1 MNYQDSVRIF
11 AMGVEDARREQQT
24 RSHELG
30 PVVDL
35 KLTVDLSKRGLHEVP
50 DDVVELLKVE
60 VERVNEI
67 RIIPEDIQ
75 SMRSLR
81 VLSLAKNKILNVPTC
96 VKDLDTLRML
106 KLAGNPLRLDLA
118 SIVEAKD
125 TQLPFDEGA
134 TDNEKDT
141 FITSSL
147 KHHLTVEAANESGE
161 GSRLDHCYVKLD
173 TSAHACCSSDGPL
186 ETPRPFMRN
195 GSLRFPVRTNGG
207 ASEPA
212 SEARSPGFIRPPI
225 PAKSHFRVTSGQ
237 NHMMQK
243 SGLRRPGLAPLS
255 IGNERNRS
263 NSESVLQ
270 ATQNNRSKRMGIV
283 PKKKHDLSTVQ
294 ESKQNRTSWHLRGQS
309 HASALPDWNHEGD
322 VENRGVGNGH
332 SQRRLEDKVHGSGNL
347 GQHLIKARKHR
358 TKRAKTQ
365 PVGTVKGV
373 RYSLSTFDQCTDHLI
388 QSLSSQPAKS
398 WSGLKDTQH
407 EASFKL
413 ASLHHY
419 VNSLVD
425 GTRSDLRTGCSNKK
439 TASVSVNACNS
450 AIARFTRLAY
460 LLLDQSSPI
469 LADGGHEYVRTII
482 LQTLGS
488 STEVC
493 HAFHGVGRAP
503 KRTTLTPERFTPEKA
518 RLQAPPLRSLQDLH
532 DRPFRDQSLTPT
544 RERPVTAKRVKN
556 FDTAQQSSIAAN
568 SIKQTTI
575 PHLPMSQPSMPQTA
589 VLPSTVPHSA
599 VPLYINGRSRSN
611 SRADQYNLPSSTDS
625 SFALSPAMTPSSVG
639 AFSVP
644 GTPLNRSRSS
654 SVAAGALNGRM
665 TPATTYFDPDPELP
679 IHFNRIRILLDDL
692 LNTSRRTLPR
702 LKETF
707 IRALGAAQTNLDQ
720 PVREEWAR
728 RVRTCSL
735 AAELT
740 TILLK
745 RLQAIHQQHP
755 TSTNNTNPSGP
766 LIWNEKS
773 FWELCKKFLAAVSDL
788 LMDVRAGYK
797 TGYIADDIVEL
808 MRPVSS
814 LSRAVSHEIH
824 DSPWNTFLAPG
835 GGHSVAA
842 SPGSVTG
849 STSGAYGHSRQRR
862 SSGENSYAAGVPPT
876 PLSAAL
882 GPAAQATVPST
893 PASSGLERSFQG
905 GWMERA
911 DWSLQQQQ
919 HTMVYRQR

>member
-1 MNYQDSVRIF
+1 
-11 AMGVEDARREQQT
+11 
-24 RSHELG
+24 
-30 PVVDL
+30 
-35 KLTVDLSKRGLHEVP
+35 
-50 DDVVELLKVE
+50 
-60 VERVNEI
+60 
-67 RIIPEDIQ
+67 
-75 SMRSLR
+75 MRSLR

-106 KLAGNPLRLDLA
+106 KLAGNPLRQDLA

-125 TQLPFDEGA
+125 THLPFDEGA
-134 TDNEKDT
+134 TDNEKET

-147 KHHLTVEAANESGE
+147 KHHLMVEAANESE
-161 GSRLDHCYVKLD
+161 EDCKIEHNEASLD
-173 TSAHACCSSDGPL
+173 TSAHASGGSDGPL

-195 GSLRFPVRTNGG
+195 GSLRFPVRTNGS
-207 ASEPA
+207 ASESL
-212 SEARSPGFIRPPI
+212 SEARSPGFVKPPI
-225 PAKSHFRVTSGQ
+225 PAKSHYRVTSGQ
-237 NHMMQK
+237 NQIMHN

-283 PKKKHDLSTVQ
+283 PKKKHDLGTVEEGQ
-294 ESKQNRTSWHLRGQS
+294 QNRTSWHLRGQS
-309 HASALPDWNHEGD
+309 HASALPDWNHEGE
-322 VENRGVGNGH
+322 VESRGTMDGR
-332 SQRRLEDKVHGSGNL
+332 SQGGLEDIVHQAGSL
-347 GQHLIKARKHR
+347 VPRLQISRKHR
-358 TKRAKTQ
+358 PKRPKTQ
-365 PVGTVKGV
+365 LVETVKGV
-373 RYSLSTFDQCTDHLI
+373 RFSLSAFDQYTVHLI
-388 QSLSSQPAKS
+388 QSLSSQPFKS
-398 WSGLKDTQH
+398 WSRLKDTQH

-419 VNSLVD
+419 VHSLFE
-425 GTRSDLRTGCSNKK
+425 GARSGPRKGRPNEK
-439 TASVSVNACNS
+439 TISVSVNACDS
-450 AIARFTRLAY
+450 AIAKFGRLAH
-460 LLLDQSSPI
+460 LLLDQFQQI
-469 LADGGHEYVRTII
+469 LADGGRTYIRTII

-488 STEVC
+488 SIEVC
-493 HAFHGVGRAP
+493 HAFHGVGRAA
-503 KRTTLTPERFTPEKA
+503 KRTTLTPERFTARKA
-518 RLQAPPLRSLQDLH
+518 PLQAPPLRSLQDLH
-532 DRPFRDQSLTPT
+532 DEPLRDQSLTPT

-556 FDTAQQSSIAAN
+556 FNSPQPPSIAGN
-568 SIKQTTI
+568 NIKQTTVS
-575 PHLPMSQPSMPQTA
+575 HFPMTQPSIPQTA
-589 VLPSTVPHSA
+589 ILPSTVPHSA

-611 SRADQYNLPSSTDS
+611 SRVDQHNLPSSTDS
-625 SFALSPAMTPSSVG
+625 SFAHSPAMTPSSVG

-679 IHFNRIRILLDDL
+679 IHFNRIRGILANL
-692 LNTSRRTLPR
+692 LKTSRGTLPH
-702 LKETF
+702 LKEMF
-707 IRALGAAQTNLDQ
+707 IKALAAAQANLDQ
-720 PVREEWAR
+720 PACEEWTG

-740 TILLK
+740 AILLK
-745 RLQAIHQQHP
+745 RLSPIQQQP
-755 TSTNNTNPSGP
+755 PNNNNNPSGP
-766 LIWNEKS
+766 VVWNEKS

-788 LMDVRAGYK
+788 LMDVRAGYHS
-797 TGYIADDIVEL
+797 GYIADDIVNL
-808 MRPVSS
+808 MRPVAS
-814 LSRAVSHEIH
+814 LSKAVSHEIH
-824 DSPWNTFLAPG
+824 DSPWNTFLATG

-842 SPGSVTG
+842 SPSSVSGS
-849 STSGAYGHSRQRR
+849 SSAYGHSRQRR
-862 SSGENSYAAGVPPT
+862 SSGENSYAASVPPT